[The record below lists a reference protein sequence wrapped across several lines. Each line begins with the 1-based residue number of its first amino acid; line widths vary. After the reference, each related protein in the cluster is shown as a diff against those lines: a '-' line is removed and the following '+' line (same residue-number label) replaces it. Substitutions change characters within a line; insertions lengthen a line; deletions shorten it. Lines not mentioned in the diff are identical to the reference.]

1 VKVIESGRLVLPA
14 NAERARAFAADTLVT
29 VHRRRDLLRT
39 ALGGNPLRGEERAI
53 DESPAQLAT
62 DGISLEGDAG
72 ELLDTWLGRA
82 TEWVVLRDYA
92 GSERA
97 KSLIFLFGPAE
108 PTPFALVK
116 IRAQRSVAPRL
127 EREVE
132 AIASISELLP
142 QNLLAMIPKV
152 LDYASGAEGEVL
164 VLAALPGR
172 PIGISMQRSTRP
184 HASHR
189 RHLASAG
196 AWLGS
201 FQRAT
206 APVPFRG
213 TIDELSAVHGDLW
226 PRNVLTAGEAQVSGV
241 IDWEAGAASG
251 PFWTDLFTFPLLF
264 AIAPEENA
272 ARGFTRAFLEQ
283 SAARRAVDGYFDAYC
298 ATSGL
303 PRRALRELF
312 YRFAADSGGIAG
324 KEGGWR
330 ASLDWAW
337 MRQAVAL
344 SNRSVFSG

>member
-1 VKVIESGRLVLPA
+1 A
-14 NAERARAFAADTLVT
+14 
-29 VHRRRDLLRT
+29 
-39 ALGGNPLRGEERAI
+39 
-53 DESPAQLAT
+53 
-62 DGISLEGDAG
+62 
-72 ELLDTWLGRA
+72 
-82 TEWVVLRDYA
+82 
-92 GSERA
+92 
-97 KSLIFLFGPAE
+97 
-108 PTPFALVK
+108 
-116 IRAQRSVAPRL
+116 
-127 EREVE
+127 
-132 AIASISELLP
+132 
-142 QNLLAMIPKV
+142 
-152 LDYASGAEGEVL
+152 EVL

-172 PIGISMQRSTRP
+172 PIGISMQRSARP

-196 AWLGS
+196 AWLGT

-213 TIDELSAVHGDLW
+213 TIDERSAVHGDLW

-251 PFWTDLFTFPLLF
+251 PFWTDLFTLPLLF
-264 AIAPEENA
+264 AIGPDEDT
-272 ARGFTRAFLEQ
+272 ARAFRRAFLEE

-303 PRRALRELF
+303 PRGALRELF
-312 YRFAADSGGIAG
+312 DGFAADSAGIAG

-337 MRQAVAL
+337 IRQAVAL